1 MSLADPHDSP
11 APGLRERKRQQTLDH
26 LAQTAYRLFETLG
39 YEVVTMEQ
47 IAAQADVSKGTLYNH
62 FPVKE
67 ALLAHRFHAELA
79 ASMVDLLPRLRAVPG
94 FAARLRRVLHAS
106 AHWSE
111 ANRAYLGPYLRYRLS
126 TLRPDAQ
133 GDGHSPRS
141 GLQTLFHSLITQGQQ
156 AGQLRADLPAD
167 LLTHQL
173 QFLHLGALLRWLDLP
188 GASLRREFDALLSLF
203 LQGAAPSGSAA

>member
-26 LAQTAYRLFETLG
+26 LSQTAYRLFETLG

-62 FPVKE
+62 FPVKGSP
-67 ALLAHRFHAELA
+67 AGAPLPRRAGRQHGGPAAQAAHGARLCRA
-79 ASMVDLLPRLRAVPG
+79 AQACPARLRALVRSQP
-94 FAARLRRVLHAS
+94 
-106 AHWSE
+106 
-111 ANRAYLGPYLRYRLS
+111 RLS
-126 TLRPDAQ
+126 RALPALPPVDPAPRRP
-133 GDGHSPRS
+133 GRRPLTRS